1 MSTQS
6 MTHATY
12 TDIHIGPSCYC
23 LLRAWNF
30 RRCWGNIKHLSFI
43 GAVDGSCPRHQ
54 PLTRHVVVYIGCCLF
69 GLVSAGA
76 HAQCAL
82 EHSYTY
88 TIHTVDHGNA
98 NTCAPLT
105 YTTLADVALAILPDV
120 IHKRHASCL
129 SSILNKKDNWKE
141 RKKKRAEPS
150 DSWKSDKIGDN
161 HWIFCKCVA
170 ATFVACSYFCFYP
183 KPSD

>member
-129 SSILNKKDNWKE
+129 SSILNKRDNWKE
-141 RKKKRAEPS
+141 RKKTRGAFRFMEERQNRRQS
-150 DSWKSDKIGDN
+150 LNIL
-161 HWIFCKCVA
+161 
-170 ATFVACSYFCFYP
+170 
-183 KPSD
+183 